1 VSIAK
6 VSLILL
12 APLGI
17 IGIIIVGVISGQATR
32 RNENRL
38 ESEETDETRPGER
51 GPGGVQ
57 GSGLLPS
64 VVAARCGLSSA
75 LSTFRP
81 SACTF
86 GMALRAFR
94 HAPFGRFRHASFG
107 RFRLSGWCPDPLA
120 PANAWPF

>member
-1 VSIAK
+1 MGIAK

-12 APLGI
+12 APLEI
-17 IGIIIVGVISGQATR
+17 IGIIVVGVISGQATR

-38 ESEETDETRPGER
+38 ESEGTDETRPGRAGHRR
-51 GPGGVQ
+51 GTGGAQ
-57 GSGLLPS
+57 SSGLLPS
-64 VVAARCGLSSA
+64 VVAARCGFSCA

-86 GMALRAFR
+86 GTALRAFR
-94 HAPFGRFRHASFG
+94 HAPFV